1 MGMVVWCCQ
10 ITRSKRR
17 ERTISAPLIFTSTAY
32 QFSSI
37 QKAKTPEAKANFAS
51 CPLRR
56 VEAEVLIDALNAIT
70 GNSDL
75 YTSAVPEP
83 FTRVPARLE
92 VEG

>member
-1 MGMVVWCCQ
+1 MNTTDLIGLPVEFDSVL
-10 ITRSKRR
+10 
-17 ERTISAPLIFTSTAY
+17 PLSEPRLSIRGGDCANAICKNGGFTSTAY

-70 GNSDL
+70 GSSERG
-75 YTSAVPEP
+75 SA
-83 FTRVPARLE
+83 A
-92 VEG
+92 